1 MARTATPR
9 SRPEAAPHD
18 DGEAAAPVPSS
29 TRRTRRRLLVIAAAL
44 VALAVGA
51 TVVVVITVAGD
62 DADSANPIT
71 GGATTRVEQRTL
83 TAIEE
88 VGGTLDFGEAHSLTA
103 GRTGTMTSVAEP
115 GSVVERNGALFSI
128 DQQPTVLLTGDI
140 PLFRDLEQ
148 GVDDGLDVTQLEFN
162 LAALGF
168 TEGDTLTVD
177 EHFDAVT
184 ENAIEAWQEA
194 RGVEVTGRV
203 ARGDAVFLPGN
214 VRIADELLDVGATV
228 QVGTPVIDYTA
239 STRVV
244 RVQLPVDQADL
255 AQVDDKVTVTL
266 PDGTDIEGTVAAVA
280 GATTSS
286 GPATGA
292 LDGEAGGGGQAG
304 EEAALELTIALDDP
318 AAANAYTTASV
329 DVLFTRSQRE
339 DVLTVPVTALLA
351 LRGGGYAVE
360 VAAGDG
366 AAGDTASGD
375 SGEGATRLVEVE
387 PGMFADGFVEIT
399 GEGIAEGTEVV
410 VPE

>member
-1 MARTATPR
+1 MARTV
-9 SRPEAAPHD
+9 AA
-18 DGEAAAPVPSS
+18 V
-29 TRRTRRRLLVIAAAL
+29 L
-44 VALAVGA
+44 VALAVGV

-62 DADSANPIT
+62 DADSANPT
-71 GGATTRVEQRTL
+71 TSGATAQVEQRTL
-83 TAIEE
+83 TSIEE

-115 GSVVERNGALFSI
+115 GSVVERNGELLSI
-128 DQQPTVLLTGDI
+128 DQQPTVLLTGDL
-140 PLFRDLEQ
+140 PLFRDLEA
-148 GVDDGLDVTQLEFN
+148 GIDDGLDVLQLEYN

-168 TEGDTLTVD
+168 TEGGALSVD
-177 EHFDAVT
+177 EQFDAVT
-184 ENAIEAWQEA
+184 ESAVEAWQEA

-228 QVGTPVIDYTA
+228 EVGTPVLDYTG
-239 STRVV
+239 STRAV

-266 PDGTDIEGTVAAVA
+266 PDGTDIDGTVARVA
-280 GATTSS
+280 GAATSS

-292 LDGEAGGGGQAG
+292 SDGGEAGGGGEAG
-304 EEAALELTIALDDP
+304 DGAALELTIALEDP
-318 AAANAYTTASV
+318 AAAQAYTTASV
-329 DVLFTRSQRE
+329 DVLLTRSQRE

-360 VAAGDG
+360 VPAGDG

-399 GEGIAEGTEVV
+399 GDGIAEGTEVV